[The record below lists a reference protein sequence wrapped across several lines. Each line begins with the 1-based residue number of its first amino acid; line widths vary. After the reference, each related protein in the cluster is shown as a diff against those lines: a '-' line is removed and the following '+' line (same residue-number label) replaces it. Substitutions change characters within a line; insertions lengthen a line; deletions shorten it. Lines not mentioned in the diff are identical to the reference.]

1 MNQTRQDDIFTTAT
15 NTLAAGL
22 TRLSRLSILLMLF
35 VLLSRPALGRE
46 ITDMSGRQVTI
57 PDTISKVV
65 AVSPPATYLL
75 YAIDPALIG
84 GLNTSPWESE
94 KKFTVESYT
103 KLPVIGGFF
112 GQSKTLN
119 QEILLQVNPDFVVY
133 WTWRD
138 NAIAK
143 EFKATMAQLNLPYV
157 GVRLDSIDDYPEA
170 LLFMGDALGRKERG
184 KILSDYADKTIREA
198 KSMAA
203 QIPETEK
210 VTIYYAEG
218 MDGLSTEKSGSQH
231 VELIPLAGGVNVHKG
246 EPNDTYGMEKISMEQ
261 ILLYDPEVI
270 LVKEKAFFETIFTD
284 PRWKNLRA
292 VRDKRVY
299 LIPSVPFNWFDR
311 PPSFMRLLGIKW
323 LLNTLHPKRY
333 PMDMMSETKAFYKLF
348 LGVDLSDTDARTVL
362 NK

>member
-1 MNQTRQDDIFTTAT
+1 MNWTRQGYILKTTTNSMAT
-15 NTLAAGL
+15 GRT
-22 TRLSRLSILLMLF
+22 RLSILSFLLILF

-46 ITDMSGRQVTI
+46 ISDMSGRRVTI
-57 PDTISKVV
+57 PATISKVV
-65 AVSPPATYLL
+65 AVSPPGTYLL
-75 YAIDPALIG
+75 YAIDPTLIG

-94 KKFTVESYT
+94 KKFTVEAYT

-112 GQSKTLN
+112 GQSKALN
-119 QEILLQVNPDFVVY
+119 QEVLLQVKPDFVVY

-143 EFKATMAQLNLPYV
+143 EFTATMTQLKLPYV

-203 QIPETEK
+203 QIPEMEK
-210 VTIYYAEG
+210 VTVYYAEG

-246 EPNDTYGMEKISMEQ
+246 EANDTYGMEKISMEQ
-261 ILLYDPEVI
+261 ILLYNPEVI

-299 LIPSVPFNWFDR
+299 LIPFVPFNWFDR

-333 PMDMMSETKAFYKLF
+333 PADMMSETKAFYKLF
-348 LGVDLSDTDARTVL
+348 LGVELSDADVRFVL
-362 NK
+362 NQ